1 MRGMTRMQTRG
12 TAKVSTGE
20 EDPVARGNWLD
31 LEKEVTEESE
41 VNLCFWSWLRER
53 INSKA

>member
-1 MRGMTRMQTRG
+1 MTRMQTRG